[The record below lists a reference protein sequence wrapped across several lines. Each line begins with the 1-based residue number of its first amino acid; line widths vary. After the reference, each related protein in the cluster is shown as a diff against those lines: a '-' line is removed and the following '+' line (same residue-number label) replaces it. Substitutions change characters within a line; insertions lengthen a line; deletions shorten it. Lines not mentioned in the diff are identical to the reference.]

1 MTINENLSRPSLP
14 VVSSSAPGPRRKWQD
29 REAQE
34 KGKKPD
40 PPKKPAP
47 KKEAQ
52 SRERSRSPKRDS
64 DEGADG
70 EKHSEADPAQPP
82 KPQSVQ
88 DDGASNQAEASDDKA
103 LQREPASC
111 AEAIRVGWCEVD
123 HGGSGDCGW
132 RALAD
137 NWAWRKDGNALSA
150 KDSIQ
155 NGNWFRTASVR
166 HIRSHA
172 DKYRA
177 GIPGADVSEDA
188 WSAFLQEG
196 GTSAEQFKQKAD
208 EALEA
213 YLERAVRPGHWI
225 CARLLQATADRL
237 GTAICVWKIG
247 EGSAGD
253 RRFVIAPAFSRGWPK
268 TNPKSPPLVVIL
280 RNNRYSSLRTPQE
293 GSVPWTWLRE
303 TQALKA
309 DDLPGG
315 AKQRDQGSVSASKG
329 DVESEAASVS
339 LHTLCPESAQED
351 RALKPHQALKASS
364 KAPENDTAQRPPAP
378 SEATPS
384 LHTMAGPETLQI
396 QNAPKRARLC
406 SHTEAS
412 VSLRTLAPNTTAQ
425 QPQPAPG
432 SARVSLAQEPTLD
445 REFVV
450 SSAAGPSVAP
460 ARRRLKFKQH
470 PLGDEADMGH
480 DPLTFSEKSGH
491 RKNRVSTVKWPCPI
505 CHVVFTWTGHDKAL
519 SQKQHHMKLVHN
531 TRLSAVGG
539 SRSEKM
545 KKQWQ
550 QNPLQFKTGA
560 EATKKAMLRAK
571 QLQDQQRHDL
581 AHATS
586 LGLFPCIKKTWFC
599 RRCLARGTTRQLT
612 EKACEPQEWCWKK
625 SSWWLGLAG
634 PHREALSKAC
644 GLTKQQVDEYN
655 EKAATVVQNA
665 RVCTGERSEAIT
677 RRANATRAQWRR
689 DEGYTVKAA
698 SLPGKLN
705 ASTQMPRLKLKTS
718 SRGGGIRKR
727 PAAAKSAGEGRDA
740 TAAAPALQVGPG
752 SWERDLTQEGVEPNP
767 GPQKEARRRRKAKR
781 IIPTLVIWQL
791 NIASFALRGWDLLA
805 AAEAS
810 KVDIVVMQET
820 RMTCD
825 EATRLNSSLKRW
837 TLFHQQEEPQHRRV
851 TPEGGVAVAVRRGI
865 PAVKA
870 ASHRCSAGQWLRI
883 ALPGLHVTSAY
894 RRQLSYEERQPNNE
908 SLCEDLAA
916 LGKTAALTLG
926 DWNHDPLTDP
936 LNVQAAGARAVV
948 CYPALLRTNEEEEQE
963 PQDPLP
969 APTRWAS
976 NRCIDWGLCCNVHS
990 SVTVLPDR
998 TKTLM

>member
-1 MTINENLSRPSLP
+1 M
-14 VVSSSAPGPRRKWQD
+14 
-29 REAQE
+29 
-34 KGKKPD
+34 
-40 PPKKPAP
+40 
-47 KKEAQ
+47 
-52 SRERSRSPKRDS
+52 
-64 DEGADG
+64 
-70 EKHSEADPAQPP
+70 
-82 KPQSVQ
+82 Q

-280 RNNRYSSLRTPQE
+280 RNNHYSSLRTPQE

-351 RALKPHQALKASS
+351 RVLKPHQALKASS
-364 KAPENDTAQRPPAP
+364 TAAKAPENDTAQRPPAP

-586 LGLFPCIKKTWFC
+586 RSFLVSRRLGS
-599 RRCLARGTTRQLT
+599 AVG
-612 EKACEPQEWCWKK
+612 ACPRAL
-625 SSWWLGLAG
+625 LG
-634 PHREALSKAC
+634 
-644 GLTKQQVDEYN
+644 
-655 EKAATVVQNA
+655 
-665 RVCTGERSEAIT
+665 
-677 RRANATRAQWRR
+677 
-689 DEGYTVKAA
+689 
-698 SLPGKLN
+698 
-705 ASTQMPRLKLKTS
+705 S
-718 SRGGGIRKR
+718 SRKRRVSPRTGAGRSPAGG
-727 PAAAKSAGEGRDA
+727 
-740 TAAAPALQVGPG
+740 
-752 SWERDLTQEGVEPNP
+752 W
-767 GPQKEARRRRKAKR
+767 
-781 IIPTLVIWQL
+781 
-791 NIASFALRGWDLLA
+791 ALRGLTGKPSPKHAALRSSKWTSIMRKPPLWFRTLVFARLNDLRRLPVGLTLRGPSGGATKGTLSRPLLSLA
-805 AAEAS
+805 SSMRQRKRHAQSLKPPAEA
-810 KVDIVVMQET
+810 
-820 RMTCD
+820 
-825 EATRLNSSLKRW
+825 EA
-837 TLFHQQEEPQHRRV
+837 F
-851 TPEGGVAVAVRRGI
+851 ARG
-865 PAVKA
+865 PPL
-870 ASHRCSAGQWLRI
+870 LR
-883 ALPGLHVTSAY
+883 
-894 RRQLSYEERQPNNE
+894 
-908 SLCEDLAA
+908 A
-916 LGKTAALTLG
+916 LGKAEM
-926 DWNHDPLTDP
+926 PL
-936 LNVQAAGARAVV
+936 L
-948 CYPALLRTNEEEEQE
+948 
-963 PQDPLP
+963 PLP
-969 APTRWAS
+969 PFRW
-976 NRCIDWGLCCNVHS
+976 
-990 SVTVLPDR
+990 DR
-998 TKTLM
+998 ARGSET